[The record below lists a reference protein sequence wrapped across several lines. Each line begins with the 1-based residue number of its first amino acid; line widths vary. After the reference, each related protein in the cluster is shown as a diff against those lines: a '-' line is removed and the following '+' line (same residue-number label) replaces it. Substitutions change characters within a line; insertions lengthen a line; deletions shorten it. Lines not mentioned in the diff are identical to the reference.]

1 MRIFYIFLG
10 LITLQ
15 ACSGSNTQ
23 TKSPA
28 SPMAKTRNFN
38 KYYLR
43 HEYLITAFGCYL
55 NWKSTPLFTQKA
67 QEEEKGYPDEWMAAL
82 DDENI
87 LGIRYYTKSVK
98 TNSDTLFYYTK
109 KFDVKDIK
117 YYGNT
122 RTSGGVLNSSKYHN
136 QDEYWIIRAKI
147 NGQEY
152 KNLLLI
158 NFFEQNMKTK
168 QWIVV
173 EFFIKID
180 EDLKIEDSELFID
193 DISYYE
199 AYKKSGYRLN
209 FSRTMRD
216 IYRDNR

>member
-10 LITLQ
+10 LIALLQ
-15 ACSGSNTQ
+15 ACSEPNTP
-23 TKSPA
+23 TKIHISD
-28 SPMAKTRNFN
+28 TGRVRNFN
-38 KYYLR
+38 KYYSR
-43 HEYLITAFGCYL
+43 HEYLIPAFGSHQ
-55 NWKSTPLFTQKA
+55 NWKSTPLFTQKV
-67 QEEEKGYPDEWMAAL
+67 QLEGYPDEWMAAL

-98 TNSDTLFYYTK
+98 TSKDTLFYYTK
-109 KFDVKDIK
+109 RFDVENIR
-117 YYGNT
+117 YYDHTN
-122 RTSGGVLNSSKYHN
+122 TSGAIFSSEKVHN
-136 QDEYWIIRAKI
+136 QNEHWIIRAKI